1 MSGFASTAPPINVRR
16 TQQQRVAALLEEIA
30 ARRRRL
36 YALKAYGARPAG
48 LRSLKAELAA
58 VRDELAEVTDEG
70 ATLRAGRRV
79 A

>member
-1 MSGFASTAPPINVRR
+1 MSRVARR
-16 TQQQRVAALLEEIA
+16 TQQQRVAALLDEIA

-48 LRSLKAELAA
+48 LRALKTELTA
-58 VRDELAEVTDEG
+58 VRDELAEVTARGQHPEQG
-70 ATLRAGRRV
+70 V

>member
-1 MSGFASTAPPINVRR
+1 MSPDARR
-16 TQQQRVAALLEEIA
+16 LQQHRVATLLDEIA

-48 LRSLKAELAA
+48 VRPLKAELAA
-58 VRDELAEVTDEG
+58 VREELAEVTD
-70 ATLRAGRRV
+70 ATAFRAGV